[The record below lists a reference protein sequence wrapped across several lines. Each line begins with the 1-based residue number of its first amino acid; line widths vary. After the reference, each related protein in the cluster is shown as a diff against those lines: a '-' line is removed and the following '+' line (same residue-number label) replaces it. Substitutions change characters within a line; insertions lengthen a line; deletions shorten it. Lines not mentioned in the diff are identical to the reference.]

1 MASMT
6 FPKDN
11 WETVPPDE
19 AGFDSDRLNKA
30 KVWLDER
37 VADRKYRFAIV
48 RGGKL
53 VVEWNHRVE
62 RDEKLAIAST
72 WKSMLSNVLGIAV
85 AEGKLPSVD
94 AAIYD
99 YWPEYM
105 DVPEGTGPKDGRY
118 AFPKDRQITFRQLIS
133 NTSGYMKPGEEPGTV
148 FHYQSWGMNILSH
161 AVAYLYG
168 YYDAKD
174 PEKSD
179 GCMRLMREK
188 LAEPLGAAWAFSS
201 GTMELHPSARQHIF
215 GYGTRISTSALD
227 LARAGWLWCNYGR
240 WGDAQL
246 VPEAWMRDSTQVA
259 PHIKTHCAE
268 NDWLYGNGF
277 WSNSEGM
284 IWPKLPL
291 NGFHSW
297 GAGGHYT
304 AVFPGEE
311 LVIVQNPDPLGVRG
325 GEGANPELIEL
336 IFAAC
341 D

>member
-1 MASMT
+1 MT

-19 AGFDSDRLNKA
+19 AGLDPDHLNKV

-118 AFPKDRQITFRQLIS
+118 AFPKDRRITFRQLIS

-161 AVAYLYG
+161 AVAHLYG
-168 YYDAKD
+168 YYDAQD

-179 GCMRLMREK
+179 GCLRLMWEK
-188 LAEPLGAAWAFSS
+188 LAEPLGAGMGVLIGHHGAAPLGATEYFRLWH
-201 GTMELHPSARQHIF
+201 EYLDYCARLGSRRVAVVQLRPL
-215 GYGTRISTSALD
+215 GGCTT
-227 LARAGWLWCNYGR
+227 RAGSVDARFDSGR
-240 WGDAQL
+240 AAYQGA
-246 VPEAWMRDSTQVA
+246 
-259 PHIKTHCAE
+259 
-268 NDWLYGNGF
+268 
-277 WSNSEGM
+277 
-284 IWPKLPL
+284 LP
-291 NGFHSW
+291 
-297 GAGGHYT
+297 
-304 AVFPGEE
+304 
-311 LVIVQNPDPLGVRG
+311 RK
-325 GEGANPELIEL
+325 
-336 IFAAC
+336 
-341 D
+341 